1 MDDVT
6 RPVFSGPEWA
16 RLSVAERI
24 AKCHAFAREA
34 ALLAQAA
41 SPETRERYRDLAAKW
56 NTLAAEIEEAERD
69 ARSKQPRASVG

>member
-6 RPVFSGPEWA
+6 RPGFSGPEWT
-16 RLSVAERI
+16 RLTVAERV

-41 SPETRERYRDLAAKW
+41 SSETRERYKDLAAEW
-56 NTLAAEIEEAERD
+56 NTLAAEMEKAGRD
-69 ARSKQPRASVG
+69 AL